1 MDKTVFIVDDDPSM
15 RDSLS
20 LLLGLHGYRTAIFA
34 SAESFLASRRD
45 DWYGCLLVDLR
56 MDEMDGLTLQQK
68 LREMGSTLPVII
80 ITGHGDVASA
90 CIAFRSEAVD
100 FIEKPLDE
108 NHLLASIE
116 EALSR
121 QEEKKNAYRREAQF
135 AERLAH
141 LTQREKEVMQAVV
154 SGKHN
159 RDIAA
164 ELGISVRTVEVH
176 KARMMSKLGVHGI
189 PQLVRIS
196 LGLSA
201 KPDIKPL

>member
-1 MDKTVFIVDDDPSM
+1 MDKTVFIVDDDPSV

-34 SAESFLASRRD
+34 SGESFLASRRD
-45 DWYGCLLVDLR
+45 DWYGCLIVDLR

-80 ITGHGDVASA
+80 ITGHGDVTSA
-90 CIAFRSEAVD
+90 CAAFRSEAVD

-108 NHLLASIE
+108 NHLLAAIE

-121 QEEKKNAYRREAQF
+121 QEERKNAYRREAQLV
-135 AERLAH
+135 ERLAQ
-141 LTQREKEVMQAVV
+141 LTQREQEVMQAVV

-201 KPDIKPL
+201 KPEITPL

>member
-1 MDKTVFIVDDDPSM
+1 MDKTVFIVDDDPSV
-15 RDSLS
+15 RDSIS
-20 LLLGLHGYRTAIFA
+20 LLLGLHGYRTAVFT
-34 SAESFLASRRD
+34 SGESFLASKQG
-45 DWYGCLLVDLR
+45 DWYGCLIVDLR
-56 MDEMDGLTLQQK
+56 MDEMDGLTLQQR
-68 LREMGSTLPVII
+68 LREMGSAMPVII

-90 CIAFRSEAVD
+90 CTAFRSEAVD
-100 FIEKPLDE
+100 FIEKPLDG

-121 QEEKKNAYRREAQF
+121 QEERKNTDRLETQF
-135 AERLAH
+135 AERMAH

-154 SGKHN
+154 NGKHN

-176 KARMMSKLGVHGI
+176 KAHMMSKLGVNGI